1 MVRGACG
8 VEGTI
13 VFGQDTGLPFTQRL
27 GRKKSMGFWDK
38 VVEFFKEDDSWMQK
52 EPRQFQG
59 RTYTAWEEKADA
71 RAAWPNAPC
80 AKCTGIGLK
89 KELYWNRETDTWYH
103 PDCMTE

>member
-1 MVRGACG
+1 MAGGAASAG
-8 VEGTI
+8 WTAGSGIEVAGM
-13 VFGQDTGLPFTQRL
+13 
-27 GRKKSMGFWDK
+27 SFWDK
-38 VVEFFKEDDSWMQK
+38 VVEFFKEDDSWMRK

-59 RTYTAWEEKADA
+59 KTYTAWDEKADA

-80 AKCTGIGLK
+80 AKCGGIGLK

>member
-1 MVRGACG
+1 
-8 VEGTI
+8 
-13 VFGQDTGLPFTQRL
+13 
-27 GRKKSMGFWDK
+27 MGFLDK
-38 VVEFFKEDDSWMQK
+38 VAEFFKEDDSWMLK

-59 RTYTAWEEKADA
+59 KTYTAWEEKVDE